1 MAQITLLSLLLAG
14 LLLTFW
20 VVQWRTGFYS
30 TRYHLQ
36 MGSLLLIGVCS
47 LILAVLTLREGYFAF
62 VLIVLVP
69 LLVYHIGLLGFRV
82 LFDSDNKYRWIH
94 RVNRAIV
101 EYDLPH
107 QRIALRTID
116 GVRIQA
122 IDLTNGQPRSD
133 RAVIVCHGAGRSKN
147 TLAMVQTC
155 SILATRYDVFTFDF
169 RGHMESGGV
178 YRGDCDTELDLLA
191 MIDYLSQEGYSHI
204 AIVGWSVG
212 ASTALLAAANGSP
225 IEAIVAAAPPPV
237 SLAEYKHIRL
247 LRRAPMVSVPAVGM
261 AAVSRY
267 MRAMPGGNLMNTLD
281 FADRVPPIPIL
292 LVHNE
297 YDVTLNVAASMFDRL
312 YERLP
317 RTTERICLE
326 GAGHIFDWPNTYLFW
341 NRMLDWL
348 AENFSGTTT
357 QNPQTIS

>member
-1 MAQITLLSLLLAG
+1 MAYITLLSLLLAG

-20 VVQWRTGFYS
+20 MLQWRTGFYS

-36 MGSLLLIGVCS
+36 MASLLLIGVCALS
-47 LILAVLTLREGYFAF
+47 LAALTLRAGYTLFA
-62 VLIVLVP
+62 LLVP
-69 LLVYHIGLLGFRV
+69 IPLAFYHLGLLIFRV

-101 EYDLPH
+101 QYHLPH
-107 QRIALRTID
+107 QRFTLRTAD

-122 IDLTNGQPRSD
+122 IDLTNGQRRSD
-133 RAVIVCHGAGRSKN
+133 RAVIVCHGAARSKN
-147 TLAMVQTC
+147 TLAIVQTC
-155 SILATRYDVFTFDF
+155 SILAMHYDVFTFDF
-169 RGHMESGGV
+169 RGHMESGGI
-178 YRGDCDTELDLLA
+178 YRGNCDTELDLLA
-191 MIDYLSQEGYSHI
+191 MIDYLSQRGYKHI

-247 LRRAPMVSVPAVGM
+247 LRRAPMMSVPAVGM

-267 MRAMPGGNLMNTLD
+267 MRAMPGDALMNTLD

-297 YDVTLNVAASMFDRL
+297 YDATLNVEGSMFDAL

-317 RTTERICLE
+317 RTTERMCLE
-326 GAGHIFDWPNTYLFW
+326 GKGHVFDWPNTYLFW
-341 NRMLDWL
+341 NQMLDWL
-348 AENFSGTTT
+348 AANF
-357 QNPQTIS
+357 Q

>member
-1 MAQITLLSLLLAG
+1 LSQITLLSLLLAG

-36 MGSLLLIGVCS
+36 MGSLLLIGVCT
-47 LILAVLTLREGYFAF
+47 LLLAVLTLRDGTFNLA
-62 VLIVLVP
+62 LIVLVP
-69 LLVYHIGLLGFRV
+69 LLVYHIGLLTFRV

-101 EYDLPH
+101 QYDLPH
-107 QRIALRTID
+107 QRVALRTTD
-116 GVRIQA
+116 GVYIQA
-122 IDLTNGQPRSD
+122 LDLTNGHRRSD
-133 RAVIVCHGAGRSKN
+133 RAVIVCHGAARSKN
-147 TLAMVQTC
+147 TLAVVQTC
-155 SILATRYDVFTFDF
+155 SILAIHYDVFTFDF
-169 RGHMESGGV
+169 RGHMESGGI
-178 YRGDCDTELDLLA
+178 YRANCDTELDLLA
-191 MIDYLSQEGYSHI
+191 MMAYLSQQGYKHI

-237 SLAEYKHIRL
+237 SLGEYKHIRL
-247 LRRAPMVSVPAVGM
+247 LRRAPFMSLPAVGM

-267 MRAMPGGNLMNTLD
+267 MRAMPGEALMNTMD
-281 FADRVPPIPIL
+281 FAGRVPPIPIL

-297 YDVTLNVAASMFDRL
+297 YDATLNVEGSMFDAL

-317 RTTERICLE
+317 RTTERMCLE
-326 GAGHIFDWPNTYLFW
+326 GSGHIFDWPNSYLFW
-341 NRMLDWL
+341 NQMIDWL
-348 AENFSGTTT
+348 AVNF
-357 QNPQTIS
+357 